1 MRIYISGPITGVPDY
16 RRAFY
21 NAEHALQ
28 DRGHQVQNP
37 ARHPFGLTRV
47 DYMRLDLAQLMTC
60 GAVYMLPG
68 WEHSGG
74 ARIEH
79 ALAEY
84 LELQIF
90 HRLEDVPDATE
101 PES

>member
-21 NAEHALQ
+21 NAEHRLQ
-28 DRGHQVQNP
+28 DLGHQVQNP

-60 GAVYMLPG
+60 QAVVMLPG
-68 WEHSGG
+68 WADSGG
-74 ARIEH
+74 ACIEH

-84 LELQIF
+84 LGLQIF
-90 HRLEDVPDATE
+90 YGLQEVPDNRE
-101 PES
+101 VEM